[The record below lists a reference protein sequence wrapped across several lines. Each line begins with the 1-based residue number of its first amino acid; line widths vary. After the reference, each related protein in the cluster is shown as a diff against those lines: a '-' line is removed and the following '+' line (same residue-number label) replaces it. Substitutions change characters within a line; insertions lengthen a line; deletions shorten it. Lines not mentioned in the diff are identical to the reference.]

1 MEQNFDSE
9 LQNPWK
15 TLETELV
22 YESPWIAILKNKVIN
37 PAGNP
42 AVYSTIKFKNK
53 AIGVIPLDENDHTWI
68 VGQYRY
74 PVDAYSWEIPEGGG
88 HPDVPY
94 EETAAREL
102 LEETGIRAEKFTKLM
117 TMHLSNS
124 ASDEEA
130 IVYVATGLSF
140 GQSEPEETEV
150 LQIKKIP
157 FQRLLEMV
165 MNNEISDAITVA
177 AVMKLALMRQGST
190 FRKD

>member
-1 MEQNFDSE
+1 
-9 LQNPWK
+9 
-15 TLETELV
+15 
-22 YESPWIAILKNKVIN
+22 
-37 PAGNP
+37 
-42 AVYSTIKFKNK
+42 
-53 AIGVIPLDENDHTWI
+53 
-68 VGQYRY
+68 
-74 PVDAYSWEIPEGGG
+74 
-88 HPDVPY
+88 
-94 EETAAREL
+94 
-102 LEETGIRAEKFTKLM
+102 M